1 MVCTVII
8 ATDVAAIVGSHFGR
22 PNDTVHLSNVGCFG
36 DELTLGACGFTKLDI
51 GDAQLYPS
59 VAGVT
64 CRARSFVLSPV
75 SAPSTTSTSAIVTP
89 TSQGSVGGTGSV
101 TNTVII
107 LAVVVIIAV
116 VAAIV

>member
-1 MVCTVII
+1 MYYTVIV
-8 ATDVAAIVGSHFGR
+8 TDIAAIVGSHFGR
-22 PNDTVHLSNVGCFG
+22 PDDTVHISNVGCFG
-36 DELTLGACGFTKLDI
+36 DELTLGACASTKLDI

-75 SAPSTTSTSAIVTP
+75 SAPSTTSTPASPTP
-89 TSQGSVGGTGSV
+89 TSQGSAGTTASV
-101 TNTVII
+101 TNTVIM